1 MHPIVPPAIPAAT
14 EADLVARDHTA
25 HVGPEGWDLVEAAR
39 TATLDALAGYDKM
52 AEHAVPEFAPVVA
65 AFRDLHHRH
74 GAELTRLLAEAG
86 RPVDSDGSMMG
97 TVNRLVVGTRA
108 LVDDIDADVLKQ
120 IHSGE
125 EHVLE
130 AYGEALA
137 ADLPQDI
144 RDRLDA
150 QHRELTALLADHPP
164 RS

>member
-1 MHPIVPPAIPAAT
+1 
-14 EADLVARDHTA
+14 
-25 HVGPEGWDLVEAAR
+25 
-39 TATLDALAGYDKM
+39 
-52 AEHAVPEFAPVVA
+52 VA